1 MYFQFWFNIKI
12 KQNKVH
18 QKKVK
23 NFKLLS
29 LENKYFELWMK
40 SFVLKRNILVKKF
53 HLVNEQVR
61 KPYIK
66 HIFFKKWY
74 TNMKILQQQ
83 DLVFQFCIRKQNN
96 QLQSYLYLWLNQYQ
110 YHLHLKKK
118 KIKIEKFQKKKF
130 FQQWKILKFENLK
143 ILNFQKKNFFL
154 NFINHVKNFKKKKNF
169 KYKLIQFNEWKLLN
183 YINLWFLYTKLSKKI
198 KKKKKNFIN
207 YFITYIYNKFK
218 KKKKKKNFLK
228 FIKKYIKKKNGKFY

>member
-96 QLQSYLYLWLNQYQ
+96 QLQSYLYLC
-110 YHLHLKKK
+110 LKTISISFTV
-118 KIKIEKFQKKKF
+118 KIKIEKFQKKIFSTMKM
-130 FQQWKILKFENLK
+130 LKFK
-143 ILNFQKKNFFL
+143 I
-154 NFINHVKNFKKKKNF
+154 
-169 KYKLIQFNEWKLLN
+169 
-183 YINLWFLYTKLSKKI
+183 
-198 KKKKKNFIN
+198 
-207 YFITYIYNKFK
+207 
-218 KKKKKKNFLK
+218 
-228 FIKKYIKKKNGKFY
+228 